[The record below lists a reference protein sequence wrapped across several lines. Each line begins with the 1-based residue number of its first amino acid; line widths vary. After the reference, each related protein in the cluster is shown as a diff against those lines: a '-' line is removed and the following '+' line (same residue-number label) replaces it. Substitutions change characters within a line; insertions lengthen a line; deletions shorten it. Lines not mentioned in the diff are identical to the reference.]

1 MNTSEIAEKIKALVI
16 SALKSEQEDRVY
28 LAKNLL
34 LKAYDYTGWRV
45 RWNFMTVQECMEND
59 ASRTSCHN
67 AYMDYLNMFLR
78 NEAKYGDVPDIS
90 GSDRKTIG
98 DIGNKLVSEMAIY
111 QR

>member
-1 MNTSEIAEKIKALVI
+1 MNTSEIMDKIKALIV
-16 SALKSEQEDRVY
+16 SAIKSAQEDRVY

-45 RWNFMTVQECMEND
+45 KWNYFTPDERIEND
-59 ASRTSCHN
+59 SARTSCHN

-78 NEAKYGDVPDIS
+78 NEAKYGEVPDIS
-90 GSDRKTIG
+90 GLDRKTIG
-98 DIGNKLVSEMAIY
+98 DIGNMLVSEMAIY

>member
-1 MNTSEIAEKIKALVI
+1 MNTLEIADKIKSLVI
-16 SALKSEQEDRVY
+16 LAIKSEKEDRVY

-45 RWNFMTVQECMEND
+45 KWNFFTTEEQMEND
-59 ASRTSCHN
+59 STRTSCHN

-90 GSDRKTIG
+90 ELDRKTIG
-98 DIGNKLVSEMAIY
+98 DIGNRLVSEMAIY

>member
-1 MNTSEIAEKIKALVI
+1 MNTSEIADKIKSLVI
-16 SALKSEQEDRVY
+16 SAIKSEQEDRVY

-45 RWNFMTVQECMEND
+45 KWNFFTTGEQIESD
-59 ASRTSCHN
+59 SSRTSCHN

-90 GSDRKTIG
+90 GLDRKTIG
-98 DIGNKLVSEMAIY
+98 DIGNELVSKMAIY